1 MEERGQRLG
10 RVAGDYAALARPERR
25 ETVIVTGTNADRR
38 EINERVRL
46 NLKARGELE
55 GDREYR
61 TSQGAREFAPGDR
74 VIFLKNDRELG
85 VKNGQVATV
94 RVVGEERMTV
104 QAGRRLLTVDL
115 GRYDHLDHGYALTVH
130 KAQGIT
136 ADRALVH
143 LDTRQ
148 GGVNSRNAF
157 YVDISRARHA
167 VTLYTDDG
175 ARVAD
180 VKMWVKMGVLALL
193 VCLVIQVTLV
203 ALVARSAYREQF
215 TFQVRPG
222 LTKALPF
229 SVLWKYYLPSFVLF
243 GRESRVT
250 PHAEVRGF
258 FPGKT
263 TVPVSEYRQG
273 LDRYLG
279 RRIAAFEATF
289 VSVFRW
295 SFFNEIR
302 SDADFDVYA
311 KIVFTPP
318 KEAVADPFWLNA
330 AKDVFVAG
338 LRFLHLSGKRANA
351 DIWDFFCQDLPDITH
366 QLQALPLHH
375 RMALKHIDTQNKGP
389 GASVISV
396 LTEKISFFRYLSG
409 LDGTFSFRDFITSSR
424 GRNLFLLNIKNYASI
439 FRPLMTFA
447 FDVMIRETLSLPDT
461 DRKENRRIWF
471 CIDEIGSLDQIS
483 VLFDLLTVARSK
495 GGCLLVAN
503 QDLGRIEDIYGRANR
518 RTFYNNF
525 NTNFILRLN
534 DPDTADFLSQ
544 SIGEREVIKVMGS
557 RQMSPRESGD
567 RKSFTDQ
574 DKTEKLILPSEFINQ
589 PDFHCVVKVSG
600 HGISEGVIPR
610 TFYDPV
616 APHFLDRY
624 AGQPLEEAILPEG
637 SRDTIG
643 ERGETAPAGPMT
655 ENPSLPEHTEKNGV
669 IEF

>member
-1 MEERGQRLG
+1 MPRGYE
-10 RVAGDYAALARPERR
+10 AHEA
-25 ETVIVTGTNADRR
+25 
-38 EINERVRL
+38 
-46 NLKARGELE
+46 
-55 GDREYR
+55 
-61 TSQGAREFAPGDR
+61 
-74 VIFLKNDRELG
+74 
-85 VKNGQVATV
+85 
-94 RVVGEERMTV
+94 M
-104 QAGRRLLTVDL
+104 
-115 GRYDHLDHGYALTVH
+115 
-130 KAQGIT
+130 
-136 ADRALVH
+136 
-143 LDTRQ
+143 
-148 GGVNSRNAF
+148 
-157 YVDISRARHA
+157 
-167 VTLYTDDG
+167 
-175 ARVAD
+175 VAD

-222 LTKALPF
+222 LTKTLPF

-295 SFFNEIR
+295 SFLVYLLAVAYVAFFLHRSRKLSGDRFLRGAAKVPFEALQDGMKKTVDADDGPGAFNLKICGLDFPRDSETKHVLIMGTTGTGKSVLMNQVVRQLVQRVKRHGTHEKMIIYDVKGEFLSKHFLDGAPETLRAFGVEPDLVFYPFDRRCLRWSFFNEIR

-351 DIWDFFCQDLPDITH
+351 DIWDFFCQDLPDIAH

-409 LDGTFSFRDFITSSR
+409 LDGPFSFRDFITSSR

-610 TFYDPV
+610 SFYDPV

-624 AGQPLEEAILPEG
+624 ADQSMELTGSQEEAKDPEQLTNQMLPTRQPEG
-637 SRDTIG
+637 SVPSQERVG
-643 ERGETAPAGPMT
+643 EGGD
-655 ENPSLPEHTEKNGV
+655 LL
-669 IEF
+669 F